1 MCKMTSDTNAEAD
14 QEEIH
19 ERLTALL
26 EHASNRVCAD
36 CPERNPGLISLLQ
49 KPLVENGSNLGVF
62 CCSKC
67 SRAHRKLGENVV
79 VVKRVYDD
87 CKYFFF

>member
-1 MCKMTSDTNAEAD
+1 MCKMTGDANEGD
-14 QEEIH
+14 QQDDIQ
-19 ERLTALL
+19 ERLQALL
-26 EHASNRVCAD
+26 DHASNKICAD
-36 CPERNPGLISLLQ
+36 CPERGPGLISLLQ

-67 SRAHRKLGENVV
+67 SRAHRKLGDDVC

-87 CKYFFF
+87 CKYSTC